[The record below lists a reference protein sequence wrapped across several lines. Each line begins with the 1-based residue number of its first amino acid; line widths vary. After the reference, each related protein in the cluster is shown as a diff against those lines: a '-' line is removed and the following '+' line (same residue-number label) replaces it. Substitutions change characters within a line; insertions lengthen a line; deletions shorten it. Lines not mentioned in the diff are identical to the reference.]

1 MQEPI
6 DSFLNHMVVE
16 KGFSHNTLEAYRN
29 DLYQFF
35 DYTKKTLPFVN
46 GTSTW
51 KQVDLNHLTNYVFA
65 LRGKNGYA
73 DSTVARK
80 VAAIRSFFSFL
91 VLEGLV
97 EEDPS
102 ESLSTPRPGRTLPKY
117 LSQADVARLLERAKD
132 QRSPEGQR
140 DWVIL
145 EILYATG
152 LRVTELVSLNLED
165 VNTTEGYVRTLGK
178 GGKERMTYLH
188 PEATFALKSYL
199 KKSRTKL
206 AKSKKEKAIFLNR
219 RGERLTRQW
228 VWAIM
233 KSSAKRANIDQKI
246 TPHVLR
252 HSFAT
257 HLLQGGAPLA
267 VRAGASR
274 PRQHHDNADLHAPDQ
289 RPPPRGVRKGPPP
302 LLGLPHG
309 ILASVFI

>member
-46 GTSTW
+46 GRSTW
-51 KQVDLNHLTNYVFA
+51 KQVDLNHLTNYVFD

-102 ESLSTPRPGRTLPKY
+102 ESLSTPRPGRTLPKH
-117 LSQADVARLLERAKD
+117 LSQADVARLLERAKE

-140 DWVIL
+140 DWAIL

-152 LRVTELVSLNLED
+152 LRVTELISLNLED

-199 KKSRTKL
+199 KKSRPKL

-233 KSSAKRANIDQKI
+233 KNSAKRANIDQKI

-257 HLLQGGAPLA
+257 HLLQGGAPLRY
-267 VRAGASR
+267 V
-274 PRQHHDNADLHAPDQ
+274 QE
-289 RPPPRGVRKGPPP
+289 
-302 LLGLPHG
+302 LLGH
-309 ILASVFI
+309 ASITTTQIYTHLTNDHLREEYEKAHPRS

>member
-46 GTSTW
+46 GRSTW

-102 ESLSTPRPGRTLPKY
+102 ESLSTPRPGRTLPKH
-117 LSQADVARLLERAKD
+117 LSQADVARLLERAKE

-140 DWVIL
+140 DWAIL

-152 LRVTELVSLNLED
+152 LRVTELISLNLED

-188 PEATFALKSYL
+188 PRGYL
-199 KKSRTKL
+199 CPK
-206 AKSKKEKAIFLNR
+206 
-219 RGERLTRQW
+219 
-228 VWAIM
+228 
-233 KSSAKRANIDQKI
+233 
-246 TPHVLR
+246 VLR
-252 HSFAT
+252 EEVAHQAGQVEEGKG
-257 HLLQGGAPLA
+257 HLPESAG
-267 VRAGASR
+267 RAA
-274 PRQHHDNADLHAPDQ
+274 H
-289 RPPPRGVRKGPPP
+289 PPVGFGP
-302 LLGLPHG
+302 
-309 ILASVFI
+309 S

>member
-6 DSFLNHMVVE
+6 DTFLNHLVVE

-46 GTSTW
+46 GVSTW
-51 KQVDLNHLTNYVFA
+51 KQVDLNHLTEYVFN

-91 VLEGLV
+91 VLEGLI

-102 ESLSTPRPGRTLPKY
+102 ESLSTPRPGRTLPKH
-117 LSQADVARLLERAKD
+117 LSQDEVARLLERAKE

-140 DWVIL
+140 DWAIL

-152 LRVTELVSLNLED
+152 LRVTELISLNLDD
-165 VNTTEGYVRTLGK
+165 VNTAEGYVRTLGK

-199 KKSRTKL
+199 KKSRPKL
-206 AKSKKEKAIFLNR
+206 GKPKKEKAIFLNR

-233 KSSAKRANIDQKI
+233 KNSAKRANIDQKI

-257 HLLQGGAPLA
+257 HLLQGGAPLRY
-267 VRAGASR
+267 V
-274 PRQHHDNADLHAPDQ
+274 QE
-289 RPPPRGVRKGPPP
+289 
-302 LLGLPHG
+302 LLGH
-309 ILASVFI
+309 ASITTTQIYTHLTNDHLREEYEKAHPRS

>member
-46 GTSTW
+46 GKSTW

-91 VLEGLV
+91 ILEGMI

-102 ESLSTPRPGRTLPKY
+102 ESLSTPRPGRTLPKH
-117 LSQADVARLLERAKD
+117 LSQADVARLLERAKE

-140 DWVIL
+140 DWAIL

-152 LRVTELVSLNLED
+152 LRVTELISLNLED

-188 PEATFALKSYL
+188 PEATFALKSYV

-206 AKSKKEKAIFLNR
+206 AKSKKEKGHIP
-219 RGERLTRQW
+219 E
-228 VWAIM
+228 
-233 KSSAKRANIDQKI
+233 SAGRAAHPPMGVGHHEEQREAGQHRPEDNAPRAAAQ
-246 TPHVLR
+246 LR
-252 HSFAT
+252 DAPSAGWRAAT
-257 HLLQGGAPLA
+257 L
-267 VRAGASR
+267 RAGASGSR
-274 PRQHHDNADLHAPDQ
+274 EHHDDADLHASDQ
-289 RPPPRGVRKGPPP
+289 RPPPRGVREGPPP
-302 LLGLPHG
+302 LLGLPHS
-309 ILASVFI
+309 IPASVFI

>member
-117 LSQADVARLLERAKD
+117 LSQGDVARLLERAKD
-132 QRSPEGQR
+132 QHSPEGQR

-152 LRVTELVSLNLED
+152 LRVTELVSLNLDD

-188 PEATFALKSYL
+188 TEATFALKSYL

-257 HLLQGGAPLA
+257 HLLQGGAPLRY
-267 VRAGASR
+267 V
-274 PRQHHDNADLHAPDQ
+274 QE
-289 RPPPRGVRKGPPP
+289 
-302 LLGLPHG
+302 LLGH
-309 ILASVFI
+309 ASITTTQIYTHLTNDHLREEYEKAHPRS